1 MREVLKG
8 LSGAV
13 GEVVRLVQT
22 RYGARQSVGRSRLY
36 RFGSALTCSINYSKL
51 LGNHKYFFGL
61 AREIVDET
69 FLYPPTELGDF
80 VLLVCGSADNVLVL
94 PRSLVLEALRSVA
107 TRRLDVFFDDG
118 AYVLQTTK
126 HPKLDITEFLNAYPT
141 YSHDAGLV
149 DDTDAAQAPDRRHVK
164 IQWAL
169 IRLGIAEGCTV
180 WVPQGDRHLAYD
192 RNPFHALTLERLPHF
207 GFDENARRIAVNIDV
222 LWLTRN
228 VIRKAFEI
236 ESTTSIYSGLLR
248 LNDLV
253 LAQPNN
259 QIDLYLAA
267 DRSRRDKVHAQLMR
281 PSFQQLIEKCQ
292 FIAFDHLEEQLA
304 RLESFPV
311 ESGARVTGLIQGE
324 YFSLPEHYVYP
335 ANV

>member
-1 MREVLKG
+1 M
-8 LSGAV
+8 
-13 GEVVRLVQT
+13 
-22 RYGARQSVGRSRLY
+22 
-36 RFGSALTCSINYSKL
+36 TCSINYSRF

-61 AREIVDET
+61 ARDVADPT
-69 FLYPPTELGDF
+69 NDYPPTELGDF
-80 VLLVCGSADNVLVL
+80 VLLVCGSAQQVLVL
-94 PRSLVLEALRSVA
+94 PRPLVLEAMRDVI
-107 TRRLDVFFDDG
+107 TRRLDVFLDDDS
-118 AYVLQTTK
+118 YVLQTTK
-126 HPKLDITEFLNAYPT
+126 HPKLDVTQFLNAYPSST
-141 YSHDAGLV
+141 RLGPEPDESDQV
-149 DDTDAAQAPDRRHVK
+149 DESRDRRHVK

-169 IRLGIAEGCTV
+169 IRLGMAEGCTV
-180 WVPQGDRHLAYD
+180 WVPPGDRHLAYG
-192 RNPFHALTLERLPHF
+192 RNRFEGSTLERLPHF
-207 GFDENARRIAVNIDV
+207 GFDDNTRRIVVNIDV

-267 DRSRRDKVHAQLMR
+267 DRARRGKVQSQLMR

-292 FIAFDHLEEQLA
+292 FIPFDHLEEQLS
-304 RLESFPV
+304 RLDTFPV
-311 ESGARVTGLIQGE
+311 ESGARVSGLIQGE
-324 YFSLPEHYVYP
+324 YFALPEHYVYP